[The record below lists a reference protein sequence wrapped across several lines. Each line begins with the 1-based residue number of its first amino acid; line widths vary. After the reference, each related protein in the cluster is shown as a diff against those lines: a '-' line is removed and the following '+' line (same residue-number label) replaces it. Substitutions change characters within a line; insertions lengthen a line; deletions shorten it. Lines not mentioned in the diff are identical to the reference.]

1 MLILVQSRVRTG
13 SGRRGALLSVEN
25 DILRMAKDYDY
36 RRLRARLSGVVSMEK
51 LRALGA
57 SRMTREWRPTI
68 PAILAES
75 NYFRR

>member
-1 MLILVQSRVRTG
+1 MARGLVHIVDLGTNGSMLILVQSLVRTG

-57 SRMTREWRPTI
+57 SRMAREW
-68 PAILAES
+68 
-75 NYFRR
+75 